1 MMVHWKVNWFR
12 RNSSATIFKLKPE
25 KMRNNEEG
33 TNLFGGFLVGRCRIS
48 RRYVSSPSAITSP
61 SMVSLSLHNQVTKKK
76 RILVACKKSRSLLFC
91 CKRCR
96 FDVNSARR
104 LIPSELQPCHNNTR
118 CPWPRH
124 PESWYHIVDLCR
136 TVPLWSKKHWRN
148 LFVSCCGDAQDMI
161 IVKTERCYI
170 TIIIIIIIISSSSI
184 IIENKIDWFPGLCH
198 GNPQWLHHLHF
209 VTCGLPFRHHGK
221 YRCCVCCPLTPPFLI
236 SWISRNMPSKHSK
249 NPYSYFL
256 GIGLT
261 RVPAQKWLYSAESR
275 LGNQKS
281 RIENHF

>member
-1 MMVHWKVNWFR
+1 
-12 RNSSATIFKLKPE
+12 
-25 KMRNNEEG
+25 
-33 TNLFGGFLVGRCRIS
+33 
-48 RRYVSSPSAITSP
+48 
-61 SMVSLSLHNQVTKKK
+61 
-76 RILVACKKSRSLLFC
+76 
-91 CKRCR
+91 
-96 FDVNSARR
+96 
-104 LIPSELQPCHNNTR
+104 
-118 CPWPRH
+118 
-124 PESWYHIVDLCR
+124 
-136 TVPLWSKKHWRN
+136 
-148 LFVSCCGDAQDMI
+148 MI

-170 TIIIIIIIISSSSI
+170 TIIIIIIISSSSSSSI

-221 YRCCVCCPLTPPFLI
+221 YRCCVCCPLTPPFLN
-236 SWISRNMPSKHSK
+236 SWISRNMPSKHST

-281 RIENHF
+281 RIENHFWHVTARGIVHVCGGSTKLSLLTRTYYSSQHVASKSVVAKPSRQAFHFWRESITGSGIDVKVSGAEKKLKWQSKTQIRESKV